1 MHKLESFAL
10 SCGLKISKPKIQK
23 TFYPLVDKHF
33 ICMSN
38 YSNSPDNEYDYW
50 DDVIFHMKPFLD
62 NAGIAIYEIG
72 SSEKENLFY
81 CKSLKHL
88 NRLQINYV
96 LSKSTMYI
104 GNYNFFSHIAS
115 YYNKPFISTSK
126 NDFIET
132 NQPYWNKD
140 KDCILLPET
149 ENKPYFNLTEP
160 NKSINEI
167 MPEDIAVKVL
177 NKLKIK
183 HNLNN
188 IKTIHIGSNY
198 TERYIDIIPG
208 DYNPNSFNYDGNV
221 TIRMD
226 KSFNLNFLNAVNRFK
241 GVNIITKKVIP
252 KTYLQNIKDKINKI
266 VFFIDKKTKDSDIEL
281 LQSIGCNLK
290 LVCDDSKSIQSIR
303 FKFLD
308 YDIEEYSHKTKKD
321 LNCKSLKNLEFL
333 SRKNI
338 IFQGSAFNSNASI
351 KEGKNI
357 SHVINSSSM
366 WEDLDYIRIYEKKS

>member
-10 SCGLKISKPKIQK
+10 SCGLKISKPKIQE
-23 TFYPLVDKHF
+23 TFYPLVDKKI
-33 ICMSN
+33 ICVSN
-38 YSNSPDNEYDYW
+38 HSITPDNEYDYW

-62 NAGIAIYEIG
+62 NAGICIYEIG
-72 SSEKENLFY
+72 SSEKDNLFY
-81 CKSLKHL
+81 SKNLKHL

-96 LSKSTMYI
+96 LSKSIMYV

-115 YYNKPFISTSK
+115 YYNKPFISPSK

-132 NQPYWNKD
+132 NQPYWNQD
-140 KDCILLPET
+140 KDCILLPNT
-149 ENKPYFNLTEP
+149 KNKPYFNIQEP

-167 MPEDIAVKVL
+167 MPEEIARRVL
-177 NKLKIK
+177 DKLNIN

-188 IKTIHIGSNY
+188 IKTIHIGNHY

-208 DYNPNSFNYDGNV
+208 EYSPNSFSYNGNV

-226 KSFNLNFLNAVNRFK
+226 KEFNLNFLNMVDRFK
-241 GVNIITKKVIP
+241 GINIITKKVIP
-252 KTYLQNIKDKINKI
+252 KPYLEKIKDQINQI
-266 VFFIDKKTKDSDIEL
+266 VFFIDKKTTISDIES

-290 LVCDDSKSIQSIR
+290 LFCDDAKSINNIR
-303 FKFLD
+303 FNFID

-321 LNCKSLKNLEFL
+321 LKHKSLKNLEFL

-338 IFQGSAFNSNASI
+338 IHKGSAFNSNASI